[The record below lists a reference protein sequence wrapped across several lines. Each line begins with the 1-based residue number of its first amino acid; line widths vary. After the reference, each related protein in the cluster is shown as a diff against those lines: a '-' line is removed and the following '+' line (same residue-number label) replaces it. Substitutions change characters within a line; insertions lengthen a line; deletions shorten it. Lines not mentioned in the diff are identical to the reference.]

1 MKFGYTREYKLNQQ
15 FDLLEGYD
23 VDEIFSDGKQGNE
36 VIKDPDSDFQR
47 LLDYT
52 EPGDC
57 LIIAFLEVIS
67 RDYQILLA
75 LFDELE
81 NLELDLVV
89 LTSPALTLAEWREV
103 LLWVCK
109 NDKLV
114 HPRLVKLK
122 INKKSDNNNF
132 SVFSREPEAKQLY
145 REIIWQLIGK
155 CKLRKIAKDKGV
167 PVETVYR
174 IQQEFKRIKLAIVL
188 AICFF
193 LAIVT
198 IKLSENFSDNLLIQI
213 GVCIVTTLVI
223 LYNTLADSEQL

>member
-1 MKFGYTREYKLNQQ
+1 MKFGYIREHKLNQQ
-15 FDLLEGYD
+15 FDLLEAYE

-36 VIKDPDSDFQR
+36 VIKDPESDFQR

-57 LIIAFLEVIS
+57 LVIAFLEVIS
-67 RDYQILLA
+67 RDYHILLE
-75 LFDELE
+75 LFEELE
-81 NLELDLVV
+81 ELELDLVV
-89 LTSPALTLAEWREV
+89 LTSPALTLTEWREV
-103 LLWVCK
+103 LLWVYK

-122 INKKSDNNNF
+122 INKKRDNTHF

-145 REIIWQLIGK
+145 REVIRQLIGK
-155 CKLRKIAKDKGV
+155 HKLRKIAKDKGV

-174 IQQEFKRIKLAIVL
+174 IQQEVKRIKLAFVL
-188 AICFF
+188 ALCFF
-193 LAIVT
+193 LAIAT
-198 IKLSENFSDNLLIQI
+198 IKLSENFSDNLLIQV

-223 LYNTLADSEQL
+223 LYNTLVDSEQL